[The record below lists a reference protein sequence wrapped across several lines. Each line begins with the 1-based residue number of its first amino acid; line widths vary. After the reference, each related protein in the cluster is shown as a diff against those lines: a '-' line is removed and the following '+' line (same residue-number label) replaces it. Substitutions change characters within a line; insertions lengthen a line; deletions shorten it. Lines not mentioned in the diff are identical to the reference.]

1 MLLAIDTSA
10 GTSVA
15 IVDRDAGTL
24 AEHTSADTRRH
35 AEVIG
40 ELIRACLAD
49 SGIAVSDLSGV
60 VAGMGP
66 GPFTGLRVGIAAAR
80 AFAFGAGTIVVPVVS
95 HDAIA
100 FGEPGPVIV
109 ATDARRH
116 EVYWSA
122 YSGPDDAGLPVRTHG
137 PSLAKATELES
148 ATADFGAYRLIEA
161 QQVSAASL
169 GLLAEE
175 MYAAG
180 RAFAADEPLYLRSPD
195 VTISAGP
202 KRVTA

>member
-15 IVDRDAGTL
+15 IVDSPAGIHV
-24 AEHTSADTRRH
+24 EHSSADTRRH

-40 ELIRACLAD
+40 DLIHACLDTA
-49 SGIAVSDLSGV
+49 GVAVTDLTGV

-80 AFAFGAGTIVVPVVS
+80 TFALGAGIRVLPVVS

-100 FGEPGPVIV
+100 WGATGPILI

-116 EVYWSA
+116 EVYWST
-122 YSGPDDAGLPVRTHG
+122 YSGVDASRLPIRIAG
-137 PSLAKATELES
+137 PSLAKAAELELPV
-148 ATADFGAYRLIEA
+148 GYRLVEA
-161 QQVSAASL
+161 TEVSAAAL
-169 GLLAEE
+169 GLVAEALE
-175 MYAAG
+175 ANG
-180 RAFAADEPLYLRSPD
+180 RPFAPNTALYLRSPD
-195 VTISAGP
+195 VTLSAGP
-202 KRVTA
+202 KRVTS

>member
-15 IVDRDAGTL
+15 IVDHAAGVL
-24 AEHTSADTRRH
+24 AEHSSDDTRGH
-35 AEVIG
+35 AEIIG
-40 ELIRACLAD
+40 TLIAACLD
-49 SGIAVSDLSGV
+49 ESGVPVTALSGV

-80 AFAFGAGTIVVPVVS
+80 AFAIGAGTIVVPVVS

-100 FGEPGPVIV
+100 FGIDGPTLV
-109 ATDARRH
+109 ATDARRS

-122 YSGPDDAGLPVRTHG
+122 YSGSDAAGLPIRTRG
-137 PSLAKATELES
+137 PALAKATEL
-148 ATADFGAYRLIEA
+148 ATTVPGFDGYRLIEA
-161 QQVSAASL
+161 RTVSAAAL
-169 GLLAEE
+169 GLLAESLH
-175 MYAAG
+175 ANG
-180 RAFAADEPLYLRSPD
+180 RHFALDEALYLRSPD

-202 KRVTA
+202 KRVTG